1 MVVSMK
7 RTFSEFMGCEYWSKP
22 ALCEFI
28 DQLAEEGKARGELI
42 RDMYADKVNEATCLD
57 FSGRRFFMGRDI
69 ETINGYRERMEA
81 LGIEV
86 DNDESQGS

>member
-1 MVVSMK
+1 MAMK
-7 RTFSEFMGCEYWSKP
+7 QTLSEFMGCCDWSK
-22 ALCEFI
+22 AELCDLINTQHENMV
-28 DQLAEEGKARGELI
+28 ARGKLI

-69 ETINGYRERMEA
+69 ETIDGYRERMEA

-86 DNDESQGS
+86 EQ

>member
-1 MVVSMK
+1 MHQ
-7 RTFSEFMGCEYWSKP
+7 TLSEFMGCKDWSK
-22 ALCEFI
+22 AELCDLINTQHENMV
-28 DQLAEEGKARGELI
+28 ARGKLI

-86 DNDESQGS
+86 DNDESQAS